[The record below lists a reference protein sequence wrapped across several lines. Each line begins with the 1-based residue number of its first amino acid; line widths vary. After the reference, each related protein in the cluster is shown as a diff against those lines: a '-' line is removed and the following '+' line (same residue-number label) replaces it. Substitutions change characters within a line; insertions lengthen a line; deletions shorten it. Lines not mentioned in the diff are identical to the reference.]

1 MLGVPVNLWRLRSC
15 ASNLLHTGL
24 RVQRAPG
31 IPCALFSLEGRL
43 RPYFS
48 WGEQFQHNSGDSRR
62 GNADVYLE
70 NWNTVIARS
79 EATTCPP

>member
-1 MLGVPVNLWRLRSC
+1 M
-15 ASNLLHTGL
+15 
-24 RVQRAPG
+24 
-31 IPCALFSLEGRL
+31 
-43 RPYFS
+43 RPHFS

-79 EATTCPP
+79 ASDDLSAVAFLAKAEAIQNCLCGSISGLLRLRSQ